1 MPKKQSSKEKILTV
15 RVSQAQYKKIQD
27 LAYIRSMNVTEY
39 IRQTAVGNR
48 IKPTVIEY
56 PKEQTT
62 IDDYNSNN
70 DTNDWH
76 EIIEQLKN
84 DNETLKSNNQ
94 ELQQHIH
101 QLEDEIDPMRQEND
115 VFHHLLKHFDSTAF
129 MNFNKYRDDRPLKN
143 AIKRL
148 KEQ

>member
-1 MPKKQSSKEKILTV
+1 MVSYIFYFATEPKILTV

-62 IDDYNSNN
+62 LEDYEEDSKVSELESKINEYEELIQAQSHHIEELEQTVKHYQPQVDTFKRMLTHIDSTRYINFGSY
-70 DTNDWH
+70 
-76 EIIEQLKN
+76 KN
-84 DNETLKSNNQ
+84 DRLLLNQ
-94 ELQQHIH
+94 I
-101 QLEDEIDPMRQEND
+101 RNS
-115 VFHHLLKHFDSTAF
+115 K
-129 MNFNKYRDDRPLKN
+129 RD
-143 AIKRL
+143 
-148 KEQ
+148 